1 MKGRYILMDENRA
14 FELLGELAF
23 TRMSGTDEELRAAR
37 ILAREAQQ
45 IGVECEIE
53 PFTVHD
59 GIVERAELEVL
70 EPFRAKYEVTGMRR
84 SLDTGDEGIT
94 AELVYVENAMEAN
107 LVGVKDKIVL
117 YNGYLNY
124 DPYERI
130 QRAGAKGVI
139 AFSGS
144 ILDDPGEME
153 IALRMLRPKM
163 TDAWGD
169 TYAVNMRAADAMDMI
184 RRGATRVRIVVRSR
198 KADMTSHNVYA
209 TIPGTDLADEIV
221 SFGAHYDST
230 EYSKGVYDNGSGSVI
245 LVELMRYFKQ
255 HPPRR
260 TLKFMWFGSE
270 EVGLCGSTYF
280 CEAHKDELE
289 RHKIMINVDMAAPIL
304 GYDICITMGDD
315 ALMHY
320 VDGMMR
326 ENGLP
331 VRVSSD
337 TYSSDSIP
345 FTDNGVPAVNFA
357 RFAAPGAGFGHDRRD
372 VMDFLSAPAL
382 KKTMLSSFTF
392 AERVANAPVM
402 PFERK
407 VSPEMKDKVDRYLK
421 RKK

>member
-1 MKGRYILMDENRA
+1 MDEIRA
-14 FELLGELAF
+14 FELLREIAF
-23 TRMSGTDEELRAAR
+23 TRMSGTPEELKAAE
-37 ILAREAQQ
+37 IFAREAEA
-45 IGVECEIE
+45 IGVEHEIE
-53 PFTVHD
+53 PFTVYD
-59 GIVERAELEVL
+59 GKVERAELEVL
-70 EPFRAKYEVTGMRR
+70 EPFHARYEVTGMRR
-84 SLDTGDEGIT
+84 SLDTGDEGIE
-94 AELVYVENAMEAN
+94 AELVYVENALEAN

-117 YNGYLNY
+117 FNGYLNY

-130 QRAGAKGVI
+130 RKAGARGVI

-144 ILDDPGEME
+144 ILDDPAEME

-163 TDAWGD
+163 TDAFGD
-169 TYAVNMRAADAMDMI
+169 TYAVNMRAADALDMV
-184 RRGATRVRIVVRSR
+184 RRGATRVRMVVRSR
-198 KADMTSHNVYA
+198 KVELTSHNVYA
-209 TIPGTDLADEIV
+209 TIPGTECPDEIV
-221 SFGAHYDST
+221 SLGAHYDST

-280 CEAHKDELE
+280 CQAHKDELE
-289 RHKIMINVDMAAPIL
+289 QHRVMINVDMAAPVL
-304 GYDICITMGDD
+304 GYEICIAMGDE
-315 ALMHY
+315 ALEHY
-320 VDGMMR
+320 ADCMMR

-372 VMDFLSAPAL
+372 VMDFLSAAAL
-382 KKTMLSSFTF
+382 KKTMVNAFTF
-392 AERVANAPVM
+392 TDRVANAPVF
-402 PFERK
+402 PFERR
-407 VSPEMKDKVDRYLK
+407 VSDEMKAKVDKYLK
-421 RKK
+421 RRK